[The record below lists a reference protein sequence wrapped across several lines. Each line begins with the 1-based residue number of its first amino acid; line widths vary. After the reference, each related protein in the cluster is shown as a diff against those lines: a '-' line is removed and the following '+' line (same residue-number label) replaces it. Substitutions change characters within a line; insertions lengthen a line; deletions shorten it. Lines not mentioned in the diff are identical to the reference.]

1 MTGLDHW
8 LTANTRSVKRAC
20 QSSCYHPSVKK
31 LLLILLL
38 AIVPFQ
44 FAWAAAGVYC
54 QHENGAASQHFG
66 HHAHQH
72 HGKSDSSDSKTK
84 AGKVHLD
91 CSSCHGTGCAIF
103 PAEVVAE
110 LTLSVETYLDLTPQP
125 YTSHIP
131 DGPRRPDR
139 YPVA

>member
-1 MTGLDHW
+1 M
-8 LTANTRSVKRAC
+8 
-20 QSSCYHPSVKK
+20 KK

-72 HGKSDSSDSKTK
+72 HGKSDGADSKTK
-84 AGKVHLD
+84 ASKVHLD
-91 CSSCHGTGCAIF
+91 CSSCHGSGCAIS
-103 PAEVVAE
+103 PAEVVGG
-110 LTLSVETYLDLTPQP
+110 LTLPAEAYLDLAPP
-125 YTSHIP
+125 SYTSHIP
-131 DGPRRPDR
+131 DSPRRPDR
-139 YPVA
+139 FPVA

>member
-1 MTGLDHW
+1 VYLRADGKPV
-8 LTANTRSVKRAC
+8 VKQAL
-20 QSSCYHPSVKK
+20 SPACYHFNVKK
-31 LLLILLL
+31 LFLILLL

-72 HGKSDSSDSKTK
+72 QGTSDHADGKTK
-84 AGKVHLD
+84 SGKIHLD
-91 CSSCHGTGCAIF
+91 CSSCHGAGCAIS
-103 PAEVVAE
+103 PAEAIAE
-110 LTLSVETYLDLTPQP
+110 PVQGSQAYAKLRPIS

-139 YPVA
+139 FPVA

>member
-1 MTGLDHW
+1 LCLRALGEPVVKL
-8 LTANTRSVKRAC
+8 ARSP
-20 QSSCYHPSVKK
+20 SCYDFIVKK

-54 QHENGAASQHFG
+54 QHENGAAAQHFG

-72 HGKSDSSDSKTK
+72 QGKSDSADGKTK
-84 AGKVHLD
+84 SGKIHLD
-91 CSSCHGTGCAIF
+91 CSSCHGTGGAIS
-103 PAEVVAE
+103 PAEAVAE
-110 LTLSVETYLDLTPQP
+110 PAPGSQAYSELRPIS

-139 YPVA
+139 FPVA